1 MKQINKEKTYLYYLD
16 DDNLIHPNLYRL
28 LNVIDNDKFYSFN
41 QYKRLKGNDIRV
53 SHIDT
58 AMVIIPYKLCKNQRW
73 VLDKYESDGIYI
85 KECYDNNKGKHV
97 FVSLVSPYKDQRD
110 KFKSKMGDNL
120 IEVYVHTTEVRGR
133 EDFFVK
139 DYQPPTENY
148 LDIDTTNI
156 SVDVC
161 KNLILQ
167 YEKNS
172 R

>member
-1 MKQINKEKTYLYYLD
+1 MAIIWLTGQPGSGKTTLCK
-16 DDNLIHPNLYRL
+16 RMM
-28 LNVIDNDKFYSFN
+28 LNMGSDVF
-41 QYKRLKGNDIRV
+41 
-53 SHIDT
+53 HIDGDDLRDLFENKDYSE
-58 AMVIIPYKLCKNQRW
+58 VGRRKNIELAQQISEY
-73 VLDKYESDGIYI
+73 LH
-85 KECYDNNKGKHV
+85 NKGKHL

-110 KFKSKMGDNL
+110 KFKSKMGDN
-120 IEVYVHTTEVRGR
+120 IVEVYIHTSELRGR

-167 YEKNS
+167 YEKDS